1 MGTTTLIDLAGSFL
15 VSGLLLLA
23 ALQLDQK
30 SIQTTFDSQA
40 GLTVQQNMVELIE
53 YLQYDFR
60 KIGYCRDAAKLPNS
74 AVNLF
79 IQKGDTSTIWFL
91 ADVTNSGNVDTVK
104 YWLGNSEV
112 PHSPNPRVRLLYR
125 QIDSGTPMASNL
137 GVTNFTIQYY
147 DAFGNEIPTPFGAPN
162 QAQYIV
168 LNIRMEPVAV
178 FDSDYSSNFM
188 IWRQTRMVSRNLSR

>member
-15 VSGLLLLA
+15 ISGMLLLT

-30 SIQTTFDSQA
+30 SIQTTYDSQA
-40 GLTVQQNMVELIE
+40 GLTVQQNMVSLIE

-60 KIGYCRDAAKLPNS
+60 KVGYCKNPFKLPNS
-74 AVNLF
+74 DANIF

-91 ADVTNSGNVDTVK
+91 SDVSNTGNVDTVK
-104 YWLGNSEV
+104 YWFGTTPV
-112 PHSPNPRVRLLYR
+112 PGCPNPAVRLLYR
-125 QIDSGTPMASNL
+125 QVNSGAPVASNL
-137 GVTNFTIQYY
+137 GVTEFKIQYY
-147 DAFGNEIPTPFGAPN
+147 DALGNQIATPFVAPN

-168 LNIRMEPVAV
+168 LTVGMEPVTSYN
-178 FDSDYSSNFM
+178 SDYSSNFM